1 MKCQPQPGQVWVN
14 NKTHKTVIVIKVT
27 SDRVIFRPKTT
38 TEWDC
43 CYKLFTETYSI
54 DVKSSIAKL
63 VKEQKRLADHINR
76 LLTYQ
81 KVVSQ
86 TKNPE

>member
-14 NKTHKTVIVIKVT
+14 NKTHNTATVIRVT
-27 SDRVIFRPKTT
+27 SDRVIFRTT

-43 CYKLFTETYSI
+43 CYELFIETYSI
-54 DVKSSIAKL
+54 DVKSSIANL
-63 VKEQKRLADHINR
+63 VKEQKLLADNINR

-81 KVVSQ
+81 KELAE